1 MILKNISSPISVP
14 IISSDMETK
23 LFTGPICPEDTLLG
37 DGFLLECRPF
47 RKNSVNES
55 DLKKIREQA
64 PAAARFG
71 IFDAAPLNQLLYLLS
86 EDLLNGAFLGNI
98 GEKDLRRVAET
109 LRKPLYLEGTC
120 KEKEVIQREQR
131 MPIAGHFFLS
141 MPDEEILP
149 ILNKPY
155 ILSMN
160 AIDRTKDNA
169 ARLKEYPPFAL
180 WCATPA
186 EAQEAKAWLEPI

>member
-1 MILKNISSPISVP
+1 
-14 IISSDMETK
+14 METK
-23 LFTGPICPEDTLLG
+23 IFMGPIRPEHTNSG

-55 DLKKIREQA
+55 DLKKIREQI
-64 PAAARFG
+64 PLSARWG

-98 GEKDLRRVAET
+98 EEKDLRRIAET
-109 LRKPLYLEGTC
+109 IRKPLYLEGTC
-120 KEKEVIQREQR
+120 KEKDAILREQR
-131 MPIAGHFFLS
+131 MPIAGHFFLVL
-141 MPDEEILP
+141 PDEEILQV
-149 ILNKPY
+149 LNKPY

-160 AIDRTKDNA
+160 TIDRTKNNA
-169 ARLKEYPPFAL
+169 ARLKENPPFAL

-186 EAQEAKAWLEPI
+186 EAQEVKAWVETI

>member
-1 MILKNISSPISVP
+1 
-14 IISSDMETK
+14 METK
-23 LFTGPICPEDTLLG
+23 IFMGPIRPEHTNSG

-55 DLKKIREQA
+55 DLKKIREQI
-64 PAAARFG
+64 PLSARWG

-86 EDLLNGAFLGNI
+86 EDLLNGAFLGSI
-98 GEKDLRRVAET
+98 EEKDLRRIAET
-109 LRKPLYLEGTC
+109 IRKPLYLEGTC
-120 KEKEVIQREQR
+120 KEKDAILREQR

-141 MPDEEILP
+141 LPDAEILQ

-160 AIDRTKDNA
+160 AVDKTKDTA
-169 ARLKEYPPFAL
+169 AQLKGNPPFAL
-180 WCATPA
+180 WCETPA
-186 EAQEAKAWLEPI
+186 EAKKVKAWIEPI